1 MALHKTA
8 WNFTITIQLPYFT
21 ELYPS
26 STTPYKLHYSI
37 YTMQILNATSQCT
50 TITLIG
56 LHNTK
61 LSLTNTASYST
72 TNHSTKQHI
81 TVTQQY
87 LTKLHHTVT
96 LSNFTLT
103 CNYQTS
109 HYSSRLYF
117 TNTPPC
123 LTLPHIYF
131 TITTHLQYPYITI
144 HHSVKTILYYT
155 VRNRS

>member
-1 MALHKTA
+1 MTLHKTA
-8 WNFTITIQLPYFT
+8 RNFTITIQLPYFT

-37 YTMQILNATSQCT
+37 YTMQIINATSQCT

-87 LTKLHHTVT
+87 LARLHHTVT
-96 LSNFTLT
+96 LSDFTSQIPHLT
-103 CNYQTS
+103 LHYPTSTLQLLHQTS
-109 HYSSRLYF
+109 HNY
-117 TNTPPC
+117 T
-123 LTLPHIYF
+123 LTYLC
-131 TITTHLQYPYITI
+131 ITI
-144 HHSVKTILYYT
+144 HHSAKTNLYYT
-155 VRNRS
+155 VQNSS